1 MSANSRSILPEDM
14 DFLGPGIS
22 QLALV
27 PVLCTFQLQRDD
39 RMLQT
44 LHSRGGG
51 RLGASVGGGIRKLV
65 VSGPIL
71 HPDSGSIPPIGELVE
86 MSSGSVSPSSRT
98 CMVKTCK
105 AGSAPAGH
113 QECPRHSP
121 CYVEGKYVPEECR
134 PCGAILDELRGLPID
149 RVRESL
155 AWSILMEHLRSLSSM
170 AREDS
175 PQGALEVPG
184 DVAAWFSD
192 GSSIRVDP
200 PPRPGGRVGLL
211 QGDST
216 NSIDGL
222 ASRMQYFENSVATI
236 REQLRDLISSVPP
249 LSSRDGPST
258 SQDVPSDSPRAKRPR
273 LASGVASGSRDSF
286 SSPLVDPG
294 YGDVDDSDGFDASE
308 YDETSEWDQPT
319 PSERL
324 GWRRKHDN
332 WVVREDEGVLM
343 GYVKIEDG
351 TFQPLVNLEFRKQ
364 IVRGRVSFFYRSR
377 VPQSDSWSSPKEL
390 VRRLSYALP
399 NLAARVEG
407 SPAPKP
413 SLVANKGGRF
423 GLELLVG
430 DPSSPPLV
438 SWSDLPA
445 LWAIRASGDKTGPRA
460 AEDQLRAARPL
471 RLDWAPGTAEQ
482 ATVAFLR
489 GDSSSTGPPPA
500 SLQKPSP
507 AVSAADKEARDQG
520 LRLFSVLSC
529 LELVSS
535 FLDAAVVLRQ
545 EWSQEDFRSFISTAA
560 EAVRGSA
567 AMLAPLVKDKV
578 QGAVSKRV
586 AFREA
591 AVPKALSS
599 VKLDLVNL
607 EPLSP
612 LPYGSLEGI
621 AAILRSRPPPAQL
634 VLKGSL
640 EDLLVRQ
647 SRSYQGSGSRG
658 RSSSGRRGRGGK
670 GNGGSEKD
678 SSRRHDS
685 ARDSPRSSSPPRG
698 SFRGAGRGRGRQGGS
713 GSTNRSAG
721 KGSSTQSQN

>member
-1 MSANSRSILPEDM
+1 
-14 DFLGPGIS
+14 
-22 QLALV
+22 
-27 PVLCTFQLQRDD
+27 
-39 RMLQT
+39 
-44 LHSRGGG
+44 
-51 RLGASVGGGIRKLV
+51 
-65 VSGPIL
+65 
-71 HPDSGSIPPIGELVE
+71 
-86 MSSGSVSPSSRT
+86 
-98 CMVKTCK
+98 MVKTCK

-121 CYVEGKYVPEECR
+121 CYVRGKYVPEECH
-134 PCGAILDELRGLPID
+134 PCSAILDQLRGLPVD
-149 RVRESL
+149 RVGESE
-155 AWSILMEHLRSLSSM
+155 AWSVLKEHLRSLSDM

-184 DVAAWFSD
+184 DVAAWFSNV
-192 GSSIRVDP
+192 SPIRRDP
-200 PPRPGGRVGLL
+200 PPQPGGRSGLM
-211 QGDST
+211 QGDSIH
-216 NSIDGL
+216 SIDGL

-236 REQLRDLISSVPP
+236 RGQLQDLINSILP
-249 LSSRDGPST
+249 LSSRGGPPT
-258 SQDVPSDSPRAKRPR
+258 SPDDPSGSPRAKRPR
-273 LASGVASGSRDSF
+273 LAPVVASGSRGSV

-294 YGDVDDSDGFDASE
+294 YGVIEDSDGLDASE
-308 YDETSEWDQPT
+308 YDEPSDWDQPP

-324 GWRRKHDN
+324 GWKPKLDTM
-332 WVVREDEGVLM
+332 VVQEEDGVLV
-343 GYVKIEDG
+343 GYVKIDDDI
-351 TFQPLVNLEFRKQ
+351 FHPLVNLEFRQQ
-364 IVRGRVSFFYRSR
+364 IVRGKVSFFYRTK
-377 VPQSDSWSSPKEL
+377 VLQSDAGSSPKEL

-399 NLAARVEG
+399 DLAARVEG

-413 SLVANKGGRF
+413 SLVAKKGGRF
-423 GLELLVG
+423 GLELSVEG
-430 DPSSPPLV
+430 PSSPSLV
-438 SWSDLPA
+438 SWSDLTA
-445 LWAIRASGDKTGPRA
+445 LWAIRASGDKTGPRT
-460 AEDQLRAARPL
+460 AEDQLRSARPL

-507 AVSAADKEARDQG
+507 AVTAADKEARDQG

-535 FLDAAVVLRQ
+535 FLDAAVVMRQ
-545 EWSQEDFRSFISTAA
+545 DWSQEDFRSFVSTTA

-578 QGAVSKRV
+578 QDAVSKRV

-591 AVPKALSS
+591 AVPKTLSS

-658 RSSSGRRGRGGK
+658 RSSSSRRGRGGK
-670 GNGGSEKD
+670 GGGGSERD
-678 SSRRHDS
+678 SSRRQDS
-685 ARDSPRSSSPPRG
+685 ARDSPRSFSPPRG
-698 SFRGAGRGRGRQGGS
+698 SFRGSGRGRGKQGSS
-713 GSTNRSAG
+713 GSTSRSSG
-721 KGSSTQSQN
+721 KGSSSQSQN